1 MRRVIAFLTPFGRAA
16 VPQASDLWYFPLA
29 GAAIGLVLGMVWWS
43 VAKAWAPGVAAL
55 ALVIGDLAITGMLH
69 IDGLADSADGL
80 LAPHME
86 RPRRLEIMTEP
97 YIGAFGVATVAVV
110 LLGRWVGASEIVASP
125 WLIGGLW
132 CASRSVMAVAI
143 EVLDYARPEG
153 GLATAFVRS
162 DPEPWLVGSL
172 GLILSLVLVL
182 VWKPAQ
188 GAVALGAAIVSS
200 VGVVE
205 LGRRR
210 LGGFTGDVLG
220 AAAVVGETV
229 GLLVAAVRW

>member
-16 VPQASDLWYFPLA
+16 VPQAGDLWYFPLA
-29 GAAIGLVLGMVWWS
+29 GAAIGLVLGLLWWL
-43 VAKAWAPGVAAL
+43 VAKAWAPGIAAV
-55 ALVIGDLAITGMLH
+55 ALVIGDLAVTGMLH
-69 IDGLADSADGL
+69 IDGVADSADGL

-86 RPRRLEIMTEP
+86 RPRRLEIMAEP
-97 YIGAFGVATVAVV
+97 FIGAFGVAVVGVV
-110 LLGRWVGASEIVASP
+110 LLARWVGASAIVASP

-132 CASRSVMAVAI
+132 CASRSTMAVAI

-153 GLATAFVRS
+153 GLATVFVRS

-182 VWKPAQ
+182 VWKPGP
-188 GAVALGAAIVSS
+188 GAVALSAAIVSS
-200 VGVVE
+200 LAVLE